1 MDLMKHHFEQAREL
15 YADVWLG
22 FTQAELKDLLL
33 TNGFSLTSIAVVHRE
48 QEAPHFETILA
59 IAQKPHA

>member
-33 TNGFSLTSIAVVHRE
+33 ANGFSLTSIAVVHRE

-59 IAQKPHA
+59 IAQKGV